1 MEEQEQTQSQ
11 PQSTEQ
17 TVEQPQYAGFWIRF
31 VAIIIDSLVLGFV
44 SFVVVLPLL
53 GVLGMTASDM
63 GDFSEMEETAILGF
77 LAGVGISLYVSNFI
91 ITWLY
96 YALMQ
101 SGKWQATLG
110 KKAVGIKVTGVVV

>member
-1 MEEQEQTQSQ
+1 
-11 PQSTEQ
+11 
-17 TVEQPQYAGFWIRF
+17 
-31 VAIIIDSLVLGFV
+31 
-44 SFVVVLPLL
+44 
-53 GVLGMTASDM
+53 MTASDM